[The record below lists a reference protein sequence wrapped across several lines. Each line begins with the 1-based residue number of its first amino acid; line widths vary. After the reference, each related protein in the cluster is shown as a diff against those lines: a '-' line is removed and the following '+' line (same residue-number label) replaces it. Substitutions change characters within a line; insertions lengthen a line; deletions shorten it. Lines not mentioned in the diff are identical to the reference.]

1 MAIATATDTPR
12 LLSIRITHAK
22 RPLPTIGICC
32 ALAVEPEEVELDLKN
47 ILDAEDLIS
56 VCARR
61 VVDQES
67 AVIRLGMGSSATMP
81 RDFSSSVVNSRTSCQ
96 QSYPKSRSKLDSC
109 PETSSSSLDYGR
121 TVSFKKSAWVS
132 ARAAVQCQLN
142 SGYSKT
148 LYNQIGTFKKD
159 WKHWDALLSQS
170 SFTFDQT
177 GHPFAAK
184 FRYQLLRAADTLRQ
198 LFSGYPATGSFVVTP
213 EELVAGLVAGLAT
226 AEPAGETHRRRSS
239 SSSVVVVVGPRST
252 AAAEKTEMRR
262 DWVKQTLRRAR
273 QDILDPRTLSV
284 EDFAVELA
292 RL

>member
-1 MAIATATDTPR
+1 MEDSLITS
-12 LLSIRITHAK
+12 LL
-22 RPLPTIGICC
+22 
-32 ALAVEPEEVELDLKN
+32 E
-47 ILDAEDLIS
+47 S
-56 VCARR
+56 VRAGLRADSF
-61 VVDQES
+61 VQKV
-67 AVIRLGMGSSATMP
+67 GMGIGAG
-81 RDFSSSVVNSRTSCQ
+81 
-96 QSYPKSRSKLDSC
+96 SC
-109 PETSSSSLDYGR
+109 PI
-121 TVSFKKSAWVS
+121 
-132 ARAAVQCQLN
+132 
-142 SGYSKT
+142 KT

-252 AAAEKTEMRR
+252 AAAEKTGKRR
-262 DWVKQTLRRAR
+262 FW
-273 QDILDPRTLSV
+273 
-284 EDFAVELA
+284 
-292 RL
+292 